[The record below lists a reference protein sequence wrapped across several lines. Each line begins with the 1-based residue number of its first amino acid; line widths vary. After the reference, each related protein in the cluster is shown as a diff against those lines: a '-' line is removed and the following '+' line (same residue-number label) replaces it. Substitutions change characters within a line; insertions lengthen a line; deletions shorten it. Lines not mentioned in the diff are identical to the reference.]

1 MAEFLM
7 LDLVDTELD
16 PIITTIEAP
25 DLKSLLKSELKR
37 LKNDDRLESCS
48 ELPRSKQF
56 STSGNTIQWLP
67 GDGSW
72 PTIAVYGPN
81 TDETREYFKEFT
93 GETE

>member
-37 LKNDDRLESCS
+37 LKKDNGE
-48 ELPRSKQF
+48 E
-56 STSGNTIQWLP
+56 
-67 GDGSW
+67 
-72 PTIAVYGPN
+72 IA
-81 TDETREYFKEFT
+81 FKL
-93 GETE
+93 